1 MSTNTTSNNTSSNIT
16 WHHGTMTQEE
26 REQHIGK
33 GCVLWFT
40 GLSGSGKSTV
50 ARAVEDHLLRQAT
63 SAFVLDGD
71 NLRFGLN
78 ADLDFSEASRQENV
92 RRSGEVSILLYQAN
106 VIVLAAFISPFQ
118 ADRDK
123 IRAKLPE
130 GRFIEVYVSTSL
142 DECAK
147 RDPKGLYAKAL
158 KGEIANF
165 TGISSPYEVPTHP
178 ELTIDTSQQSIED
191 SVKTVVDYL
200 RDHQLL

>member
-1 MSTNTTSNNTSSNIT
+1 
-16 WHHGTMTQEE
+16 MTQEE
-26 REQHIGK
+26 REQYIGK

-191 SVKTVVDYL
+191 SVNTVVDYL